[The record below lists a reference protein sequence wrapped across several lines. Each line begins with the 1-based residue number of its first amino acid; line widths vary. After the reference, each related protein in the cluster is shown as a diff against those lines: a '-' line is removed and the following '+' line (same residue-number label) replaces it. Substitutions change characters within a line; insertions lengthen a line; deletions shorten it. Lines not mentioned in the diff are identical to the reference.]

1 MWIVPFIPCTS
12 SPERAAVC
20 LPTSSSACAPSAR
33 SKSSGIHSASSPSDS
48 PVSQS
53 GTMCRPS
60 ARTIQNAPT
69 PSDGSASIETR
80 SLSREVF
87 RAKTL
92 ARRAVER
99 ASRARALASGGSL
112 PESFARFDRASSS
125 WRIPRCLFTGD
136 WSAFSGTWP
145 RAGMM
150 RSGECWRLAM
160 LERGTN
166 GSGCGLPPLCG
177 TPTVKGAFPGA
188 SHNSTNGVPTTEEL
202 FRIRMGI
209 PLPPCS
215 RLLERFPTPNARDWR
230 GGSFKP
236 HGLGQT
242 NLNDLAVRRSRL
254 RAHTTPSPQGG
265 ANLK

>member
-1 MWIVPFIPCTS
+1 MWIVPFTPCTS
-12 SPERAAVC
+12 SPERAADSS
-20 LPTSSSACAPSAR
+20 PTSSPGCVPSAR
-33 SKSSGIHSASSPSDS
+33 SRSSGIPSASSQSAS
-48 PVSQS
+48 PASQS

-60 ARTIQNAPT
+60 AQTTRTAPT
-69 PSDGSASIETR
+69 PSDGSANIEPT
-80 SLSREVF
+80 SLSRAVS
-87 RAKTL
+87 RAKTFQV
-92 ARRAVER
+92 RAV
-99 ASRARALASGGSL
+99 AKDSPARALASGGSL
-112 PESFARFDRASSS
+112 PESFARFDPDSSS

-150 RSGECWRLAM
+150 QSGECWRLPM

-166 GSGCGLPPLCG
+166 GSGCGLPLLCG
-177 TPTVKGAFPGA
+177 TPRALEWGEDIRSEAFR
-188 SHNSTNGVPTTEEL
+188 SGVPTPCEL
-202 FRIRMGI
+202 LR
-209 PLPPCS
+209 
-215 RLLERFPTPNARDWR
+215 ERYPTPNARDYR